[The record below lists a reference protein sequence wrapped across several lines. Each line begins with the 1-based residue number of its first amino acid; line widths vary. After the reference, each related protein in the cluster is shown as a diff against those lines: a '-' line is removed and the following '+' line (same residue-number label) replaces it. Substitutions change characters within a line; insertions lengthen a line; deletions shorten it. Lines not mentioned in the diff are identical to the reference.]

1 MDRRILKW
9 FLFLCFVIFFAA
21 LIFIFAMPKDIEA
34 KRDISSFPE
43 AEIEDFNSVKDLQEV
58 SINYKNEDKIINIGK
73 KIELPLL
80 SLLCSVESV
89 GLKKNQSGGRIT
101 CYGQDRNVWCF
112 SSYSYY
118 SFSCWLNSDLWF
130 FKTLGLGS
138 VKNLCFF

>member
-43 AEIEDFNSVKDLQEV
+43 AEIEDFDSVKDLQEV
-58 SINYKNEDKIINIGK
+58 RINYKNEDKIINIGK

-89 GLKKNQSGGRIT
+89 GLKKISQGEELLVMVKTET
-101 CYGQDRNVWCF
+101 CGVLVAIAIIL
-112 SSYSYY
+112 
-118 SFSCWLNSDLWF
+118 SFV
-130 FKTLGLGS
+130 GLIVICGFLKPW
-138 VKNLCFF
+138 V